1 MNSRPLSEAEQGDV
15 RDRIVEALIFLS
27 GIELGDMDA
36 QLPVDF
42 DSQHPLESAF
52 SSINE
57 LLTAF
62 GTEQEQSRAF
72 KGELEEKLVL
82 IERQREAIRELSTP
96 IIELWAGVLCL
107 PIVGLMDTARSM
119 ELTAALLQAVVDK
132 KIKFAI
138 IDITGIEV
146 MDTRTVDH
154 FVRMGRAVRLLGAEC
169 ALTGINPYI
178 AMTVVHMGLDL
189 SDIATHRTLRDALVQ
204 YVKRHG

>member
-1 MNSRPLSEAEQGDV
+1 MNSRQLTPAEVDEV
-15 RDRIVEALIFLS
+15 RDRIVDALIFLS
-27 GIELGDMDA
+27 GVELGEMVE
-36 QLPVDF
+36 LPVDF

-52 SSINE
+52 ASINE

-62 GTEQEQSRAF
+62 GTEREQSRAF
-72 KGELEEKLVL
+72 REELEDKLLL

-96 IIELWAGVLCL
+96 LIELWAGVLCL
-107 PIVGLMDTARSM
+107 PIVGLMDTARSTD
-119 ELTAALLQAVVDK
+119 LTGALLQAVVDK

-154 FVRMGRAVRLLGAEC
+154 FVRMGHAVRLLGADC
-169 ALTGINPYI
+169 ALTGINPHI
-178 AMTVVHMGLDL
+178 AQTVVHMGLDL
-189 SDIATHRTLRDALVQ
+189 SGVATFRTLRDALVH